1 MQTTDLTDGRNLSTN
16 RIEERESILNFS
28 QSCLTSAWMCVNW
41 AYVITLLARAGFNE
55 SVWAHLLLFAWVSL
69 GLRSCQTLQSA
80 SFRAFLI
87 NYKISHWIKYIN
99 NPIWLKVKV
108 MEWAN
113 TKNLIKN
120 THHSINFQEEN
131 IYKMRLF

>member
-1 MQTTDLTDGRNLSTN
+1 MVEILAQTGLRK
-16 RIEERESILNFS
+16 
-28 QSCLTSAWMCVNW
+28 QSRYWSFRSLAWHPLECVL
-41 AYVITLLARAGFNE
+41 VEHKLLARVGFNE
-55 SVWAHLLLFAWVSL
+55 SVWTHLWLLTWVSL
-69 GLRSCQTLQSA
+69 GFRSCQTLQSA
-80 SFRAFLI
+80 SFRAFVI

-108 MEWAN
+108 MEWIN

-120 THHSINFQEEN
+120 THHSVNFQEEN